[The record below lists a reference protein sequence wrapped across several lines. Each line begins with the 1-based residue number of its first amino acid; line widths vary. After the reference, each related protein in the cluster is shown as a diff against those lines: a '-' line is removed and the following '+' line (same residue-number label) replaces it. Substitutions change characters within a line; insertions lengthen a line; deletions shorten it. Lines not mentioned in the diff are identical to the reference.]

1 MSWQDALHSELYGE
15 IEEDIEEEVVEDNK
29 LQDIIDDEE
38 IDIDMFDLEG
48 GDNVSGDYDEGIFPD
63 TDEEDLF
70 EEDEFIDENTP
81 LLDETE
87 QPNIFGEN
95 IPESEVTPNFEIN
108 EITGELEEIDYEANL
123 YGELGTAADET
134 TSLLS
139 PMIEEGADLAV
150 TEGASI
156 AARFGLEGAAAAVG
170 EVAGAVAAVASPVLA
185 VAGAVLA
192 VKGVVDMVDAYYARI
207 EHIKD
212 MKNSILDTSNRIKK
226 NLDKVINDY
235 NLNQKKRVRSEML
248 YRQYVVN
255 WENPDMNTMMSPNY
269 APDMME
275 KIYDEAGHGDVRN
288 FVFKYKSD
296 FPDYPKQ
303 LTEEYNN
310 ATFWNSINM
319 SPEDKFKKKHP
330 QMWHDYITKRN
341 EMAGI
346 VARNLTKSST
356 ESIALYKILSDYN
369 QTNDKYLKE
378 VYDRINLSNQFQSFV
393 KKQHDPIST
402 VLETPNP
409 MMIGHFQEQVES
421 DPDYK
426 KALASRRLT
435 DKEKNPFWAKIPFW
449 AKYYSLN
456 KKKYKRQ
463 DAISVGRSRLAYKK
477 REFKPVSRIPENN
490 PFHKKKPR
498 RRRHTH
504 KDTPKDKK
512 RTRRRRHFR
521 RNILM
526 LEGDNEIKEQEDLSH
541 TKENTFDRE
550 YSYEPDIALEMCR
563 LCREA
568 YNPRQEQESD
578 EKYDEVVFMGDDSG
592 FAATQ
597 GRMYWRA
604 SDNTIII
611 VYRGTDFSRFAS
623 GAMDFSYTSL
633 IEGIKMLVA
642 DVGDYGINLNNLLY
656 NRGLDVE
663 TYKDVKVNAGFLH
676 HFQATLTQVINFIHS
691 KKTGEEINIYTAGHS
706 LGAIPS
712 VLLSL
717 YLNEDFGSPNATI
730 NYNFG
735 SPRGFA
741 RESISVLNSKVPHS
755 FRIADVN
762 DVIAAL
768 PGGLETIFC
777 HFGECHALKTE
788 GDNLVETWYKSTD
801 YDTSDALFHF
811 TTHMINSNHFMDT
824 YYSKME
830 RLLHS
835 RPDHSMRSEA
845 EMIEN
850 GLVDHETNI
859 RVHKDAHQNVL
870 ISDNHH
876 YRHTGRHYNNKRVY
890 EQVGAEHLEFIPNFH
905 KSHGMLMTPIPS
917 SLEDAI
923 LGVYFYEKNDFPAAG
938 AFKGFAVF

>member
-1 MSWQDALHSELYGE
+1 MSWEDALNSELYGE
-15 IEEDIEEEVVEDNK
+15 IEEEGDAIDADFDEWWPAESETKTAIEPTSKEEMDMAEKVQSHVDAEETKIRDMGDGEDIE
-29 LQDIIDDEE
+29 IDLFNDEHGPIVDEE
-38 IDIDMFDLEG
+38 TPE
-48 GDNVSGDYDEGIFPD
+48 IF
-63 TDEEDLF
+63 
-70 EEDEFIDENTP
+70 DENVP
-81 LLDETE
+81 ETE
-87 QPNIFGEN
+87 FT
-95 IPESEVTPNFEIN
+95 PEWEIN
-108 EITGELEEIDYEANL
+108 EITGELEEIGYEANL

-134 TSLLS
+134 TSLLT
-139 PMIEEGADLAV
+139 PMVEEGAELAA

-156 AARFGLEGAAAAVG
+156 AARFGLEGAAAAAG

-303 LTEEYNN
+303 LAEEYKN

-341 EMAGI
+341 QMAGI
-346 VARNLTKSST
+346 VARNLTKSSK
-356 ESIALYKILSDYN
+356 ESVALEKIFADYN
-369 QTNDKYLKE
+369 QTDDKYLKE
-378 VYDRINLSNQFQSFV
+378 VYDKINLSNQFQSFV

-402 VLETPNP
+402 ILETPNP

-421 DPDYK
+421 DPEYK
-426 KALASRRLT
+426 KALASRSLS
-435 DKEKNPFWAKIPFW
+435 DKEKKIPYW
-449 AKYYSLN
+449 AKYYSLH

-477 REFKPVSRIPENN
+477 RKFTPVKRIPENN

-512 RTRRRRHFR
+512 KTRRRRHFR

-526 LEGDNEIKEQEDLSH
+526 LEGENESQEQEDLTH
-541 TKENTFDRE
+541 TKENTFDRTF
-550 YSYEPDIALEMCR
+550 SYEPDIALEMCR
-563 LCREA
+563 LCRDA

-578 EKYDEVVFMGDDSG
+578 EKYDEVVFMGDDGG

-604 SDNTIII
+604 SDNTIVI

-642 DVGDYGINLNNLLY
+642 DVGDYGINLNSLLY

-663 TYKDVKVNAGFLH
+663 TYKDVKVNEGFLH

-741 RESISVLNSKVPHS
+741 RESISLLNSKVPHS

-768 PGGLETIFC
+768 PGGIGTIFC
-777 HFGECHALKTE
+777 HFGECHALKTDGE
-788 GDNLVETWYKSTD
+788 ILEETWYKYTD

-811 TTHMINSNHFMDT
+811 TTNMINSNHFMDT

-876 YRHTGRHYNNKRVY
+876 YRHTGRHYHNKRVY

-917 SLEDAI
+917 SLEDAV